1 MLAFFSLLVKLP
13 IISHYFGQ
21 AERIF
26 EHFEKIRGAQKNT
39 TLLYGSNKR
48 RHGRSLGFRL

>member
-13 IISHYFGQ
+13 VISHYFGQ

-26 EHFEKIRGAQKNT
+26 EHFEKIRGA
-39 TLLYGSNKR
+39 
-48 RHGRSLGFRL
+48 